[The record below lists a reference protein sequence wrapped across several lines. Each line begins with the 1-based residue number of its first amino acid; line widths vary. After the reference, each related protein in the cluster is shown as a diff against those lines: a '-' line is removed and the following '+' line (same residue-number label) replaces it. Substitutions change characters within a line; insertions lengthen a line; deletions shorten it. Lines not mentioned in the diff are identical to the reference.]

1 MSAKDLKDLLEHLD
15 DTYEIVLTPLPEADD
30 ELPFPVE
37 ELLFCWRDAE
47 EEAAAAYQLWRERP
61 GAEAYAVYLAASDRA
76 EAAQEALQWSSIEA
90 GIGA

>member
-15 DTYEIVLTPLPEADD
+15 DTYEIVLTPLPEED

-37 ELLFCWRDAE
+37 ELLVCWRDAE
-47 EEAAAAYQLWRERP
+47 EEAGAAFQLWRECP
-61 GAEAYAVYLAASDRA
+61 GTEAYAVYLAAADRA
-76 EAAQEALQWSSIEA
+76 EAAQDALRWNSIEA

>member
-15 DTYEIVLTPLPEADD
+15 DTYEIVLTPLPEAED

-47 EEAAAAYQLWRERP
+47 DEAAAAYQLWRERP
-61 GAEAYAVYLAASDRA
+61 GAEAYAVYVAAADRA
-76 EAAQEALQWSSIEA
+76 EAAQEAVRWSSLEA
-90 GIGA
+90 GIPA